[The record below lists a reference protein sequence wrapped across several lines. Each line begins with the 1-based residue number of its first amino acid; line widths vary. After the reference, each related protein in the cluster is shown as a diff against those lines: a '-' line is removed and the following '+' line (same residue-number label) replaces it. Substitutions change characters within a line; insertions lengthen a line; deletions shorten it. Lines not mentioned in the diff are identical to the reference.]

1 MGTGAGRGSRAHR
14 ADRAT
19 AKASGVPNLLPASA
33 QNWVEYLAEEYN
45 EAFASSASATGRLYL
60 AYAVLDQAIIGHA
73 IQTESGDI
81 DVSTLTTAQR
91 SAAVECLRTI
101 AERARAVM
109 QRLVIYA
116 AASECIL
123 STHLDQL
130 DGTDRRSG
138 TQKSSKR
145 NWELTQPPIFCSRR
159 LLGEPPACEMK
170 NRDAARGRANEHS
183 GVSASH
189 VPQNSPGSI
198 MAIP

>member
-45 EAFASSASATGRLYL
+45 EAFASSASATGQLYL

-73 IQTESGDI
+73 IH

-130 DGTDRRSG
+130 DGMERRSG